1 MRMMPLVAGLFPQKS
16 HEFKLFCRKE
26 IYKDRVFY
34 ASSPFCMTIRIYSMY
49 VHIVI
54 TLYVFAYFW
63 YTVFDLLAKR
73 NYSPIAANHIEY
85 MFKFYLFILLGVNI
99 VTTISICLDRCILLC
114 GVATISRLLKIMGLV
129 CKRDLYKGL
138 YSAKETYNFKAPTH
152 HSHPITICI
161 YAYCWKICILF
172 GVHVYLHAFMCL

>member
-138 YSAKETYNFKAPTH
+138 YSAKETYNLKEPTNR
-152 HSHPITICI
+152 SHPIE
-161 YAYCWKICILF
+161 
-172 GVHVYLHAFMCL
+172 